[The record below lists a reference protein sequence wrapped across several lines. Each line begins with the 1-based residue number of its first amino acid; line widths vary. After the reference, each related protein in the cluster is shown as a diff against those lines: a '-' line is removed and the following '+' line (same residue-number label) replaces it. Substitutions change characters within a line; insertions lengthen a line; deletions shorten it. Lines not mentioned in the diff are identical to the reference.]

1 MLWEISL
8 RRMNAV
14 VVDIF
19 YHILMA
25 LSVLKDEELMAVN
38 VVIYKCIA
46 TRQ

>member
-1 MLWEISL
+1 
-8 RRMNAV
+8 MNVVV

-19 YHILMA
+19 YHILIA

>member
-1 MLWEISL
+1 
-8 RRMNAV
+8 MNVV

-19 YHILMA
+19 YHILIA

>member
-8 RRMNAV
+8 RRMN

-19 YHILMA
+19 YHILIA